1 MATLTNDGKGPLQVP
16 GFGSIPLDFQ
26 LPPEARFAHGL
37 LDYRHTPRLTK
48 QEMAMLRFMQKVT
61 EKPGWDS
68 AVLDPDEMQIA
79 QWYCEATEGPDGH
92 LISTAAWEWCLA
104 ELRDKAE
111 TWRETG
117 RLLVFDSS
125 SAVCHADVCL
135 SDQGSLSLS
144 MKEGIQAEIDRL
156 VAPHPQPRP
165 YIQYNRLVDPFLYPL
180 VYNQSRVLVHGGRT
194 SLDNYL
200 WDSADEPAGELP
212 PHPLGLHQDRPH
224 RLDRRPG
231 QGGPESCWSNR
242 FQWLPCEVQFNGTDP
257 LDVRITSYVNNLHPG
272 RHQKLYRCL
281 ERLIAS
287 SVPSWNEILFYGNT
301 RGCRPP
307 RILTYGCEIHD
318 YKGEHKLFDALHR
331 HPRRQLQLDTSKEW
345 ETLRN
350 TAREY
355 IEGPEPPKW
364 KQAEPLP
371 DKPANLLEMLTPEQW
386 DVPNHVYWIATF
398 KRTRRAWF
406 NHPEPG
412 VSFSYKQWKRGE
424 FTGHA
429 IHAQGISKHPDP
441 LHHDRKPIQ
450 LEKQFQD
457 EGLQVVVEITRIEI
471 HPENPIYN
479 GEKHFHTEGLR
490 NDRIAATS
498 LYVVECKN
506 LTQVRLAF
514 EHEDKLHAS
523 ELQCQVPK
531 ALAAVYDVSSW
542 ERREEEPPRALHTF
556 GSVPLA
562 EGRLLSWPNTYRSKL
577 EPFRL
582 VDPRQPG
589 NLTLIKLRLVDPHYR
604 ICSTQNVP
612 PQQHEWWAA
621 AARQAARLDQRLP
634 LEMVW
639 SVMDQVKDW
648 PMSAE
653 DAEELRIKLLFEHER
668 VRRVIDSCVGHHFVD
683 SLPYNEER
691 ARYLSNLVLEAG
703 YESP

>member
-1 MATLTNDGKGPLQVP
+1 MATLTNDGEGSLQVP

-48 QEMAMLRFMQKVT
+48 REMAMLRLMQQVT

-68 AVLDPDEMQIA
+68 ALLDPDEMQIA
-79 QWYCEATEGPDGH
+79 QWYREATEGPDGH
-92 LISTAAWEWCLA
+92 LISTAVWEWCLA

-111 TWRETG
+111 MWRETG
-117 RLLVFDSS
+117 RILVFDSS
-125 SAVCHADVCL
+125 SAVCLAD
-135 SDQGSLSLS
+135 
-144 MKEGIQAEIDRL
+144 
-156 VAPHPQPRP
+156 
-165 YIQYNRLVDPFLYPL
+165 
-180 VYNQSRVLVHGGRT
+180 SRVLVHGGRT

-200 WDSADEPAGELP
+200 WGSADEPAGELP
-212 PHPLGLHQDRPH
+212 PHPLGLPQDRPNN
-224 RLDRRPG
+224 LDRRPG
-231 QGGPESCWSNR
+231 HGGPESCWSNR
-242 FQWLPCEVQFNGTDP
+242 FQWLPCEVKFNDTDP

-272 RHQKLYRCL
+272 RHQKLYRYL

-307 RILTYGCEIHD
+307 RILTYGCEIHN
-318 YKGEHKLFDALHR
+318 YKEEHKLFDALHYG
-331 HPRRQLQLDTSKEW
+331 PRWQLQCDTYEEW
-345 ETLRN
+345 EILRN

-364 KQAEPLP
+364 KQVEPLP
-371 DKPANLLEMLTPEQW
+371 DKPANLMDLLTPDQW
-386 DVPNHVYWIATF
+386 DVPTHIYRVAEF

-406 NHPEPG
+406 YHPEPG
-412 VSFSYKQWKRGE
+412 VSFSYQQWKRGE
-424 FTGHA
+424 FTGRA
-429 IHAQGISKHPDP
+429 IHAQGISKYPDP
-441 LHHDRKPIQ
+441 LHHDRKLIQ

-457 EGLQVVVEITRIEI
+457 KGLQVVVEITRIEI
-471 HPENPIYN
+471 HPDNPIYN
-479 GEKHFHTEGLR
+479 GERHFHTEGLR

-514 EHEDKLHAS
+514 EHEDKIHAS

-531 ALAAVYDVSSW
+531 ALVAVYDVNFP
-542 ERREEEPPRALHTF
+542 ERYEEEAPWALHTF
-556 GSVPLA
+556 GSVPLT

-612 PQQHEWWAA
+612 PQQHKWWAA

-634 LEMVW
+634 LELVW
-639 SVMDQVKDW
+639 SVMDQVRDW

-653 DAEELRIKLLFEHER
+653 EAEELRIKLLFEHER
-668 VRRVIDSCVGHHFVD
+668 VRRVIDSCVGRHLAYD
-683 SLPYNEER
+683 GER
-691 ARYLSNLVLEAG
+691 SRYLSDLVSEAG